1 MIHLSESMKQRFT
14 SKGFWVSLAALVPVV
29 LQLFGAE
36 ILPKD
41 YSAIVNMLLTLL
53 VTMGVLNNPT
63 TEGKWYLDDKNQA
76 VEEKVV
82 E

>member
-1 MIHLSESMKQRFT
+1 MSESMKKRIT
-14 SKGFWVSLAALVPVV
+14 SKATWVSLAALVPVV
-29 LQLFGAE
+29 LQIFGVD

-41 YSAIVNMLLTLL
+41 YASISNTILSLL
-53 VTMGVLNNPT
+53 VAFGVLNNPT

-76 VEEKVV
+76 VHEETEVQ